1 MTMIDTAKD
10 LQARYLDG
18 VKTAQE
24 QIVSYNERIADS
36 VSGALPE
43 FQAPFSEYLPSPAE
57 VVETYYAFVGEM
69 YEANKE
75 FASRMVAAW
84 ERTEDA
90 PAAAKETAKATAKKA
105 AKK

>member
-1 MTMIDTAKD
+1 MTMIETAKD

-24 QIVSYNERIADS
+24 QIVSYNERIADT

-43 FQAPFSEYLPSPAE
+43 FQTPLAEYLPSPAE

-90 PAAAKETAKATAKKA
+90 PAAKETTKAAAKKA
-105 AKK
+105 TKK